1 MANTTKN
8 QQKGKNATRNK
19 AEQETEKSLGVARE
33 NLDNMRALASKQ
45 Y

>member
-8 QQKGKNATRNK
+8 QEKGKNATRNK
-19 AEQETEKSLGVARE
+19 AEQGIEKSIGIARE
-33 NLDNMRALASKQ
+33 NLDNMRALASKR